1 MSSVPFDEWDH
12 WSASQIETFEMC
24 NRKWWYNKRLKLKVP
39 PTKDTNIGSAVHGE
53 IERYFEDGDESK
65 LGIIAKH
72 GLPKLREL
80 RARNPQIELS
90 IGKDKRKGLGTGSPL
105 ITLAGLPGEGFID
118 VYLPFEVWDHKT
130 TGQMK
135 YAKTADE
142 LRMANQLVLYARASQ
157 VIEQDFTRPV
167 KVGHIVY
174 LKVPPYGVRVTDVDL
189 APEHIE
195 SRIQVL
201 DGTVSLMKE
210 VADVRS
216 EISVTPTWTACTAY
230 GGCPFKAR
238 CHATRH
244 ATIFTQPKGS
254 HMNLAEKLAAAAAA
268 RGNTQAP
275 TPTQT
280 AAAAAPT
287 PTSTLQARLQASLN
301 KAVTGVLPP
310 DAPLHDAPEPEPE
323 TTVVAPASPPETTRG
338 NVRKPKGSKEAIL
351 ALGWTL
357 LDYDVMTVASVKQA
371 MAELISPTLSPGAWM
386 VFEDGSL
393 GQRPAHQPNA
403 AIAETPI
410 DLDSADAFDLGLKL
424 GWTETQLTET
434 MSDAVFARVITE
446 RLEAAKW
453 DLSENGDI
461 LAEIVQSDPEPEPAP
476 KATRTR
482 KPKTVPEVTPPTET
496 VQDPEPQDS
505 GAPPASAPVGGLI
518 LLIDTVL
525 VRGAFGPDITP
536 LEDWYAQFCDTVA
549 KHHGVP
555 HYSVVDQYNGG
566 LKQVVGLIASNVPP
580 SGVFSVDTKLPLS
593 ASALEILLPYA
604 TLAIR
609 GVR

>member
-24 NRKWWYNKRLKLKVP
+24 QRKWWYNKRLKLKVP

-65 LGIIAKH
+65 LSAIARP

-80 RARNPQIELS
+80 RARDPKIELS
-90 IGKDKRKGLGTGSPL
+90 IGKDKRKGLGTGEPL

-135 YAKTADE
+135 YAKSAEE
-142 LRMANQLVLYARASQ
+142 LRVANQLVLYARASQ
-157 VIEQDFTRPV
+157 VIEKDFTRPV

-201 DGTVSLMKE
+201 DGTVSLMKQ

-230 GGCPFKAR
+230 GGCPFQDR
-238 CHATRH
+238 CHSTRN
-244 ATIFTQPKGS
+244 INRLTQPQGT
-254 HMNLAEKLAAAAAA
+254 HMTLAEKLAAASAA
-268 RGNTQAP
+268 RNTPVAP
-275 TPTQT
+275 PATTPVQQSTTTT
-280 AAAAAPT
+280 A
-287 PTSTLQARLQASLN
+287 LQAKLAASLN
-301 KAVTGVLPP
+301 KPVTGVVPP
-310 DAPLHDAPEPEPE
+310 DAPLHD
-323 TTVVAPASPPETTRG
+323 VAPPAPQVTQTETAPATEGEATRV
-338 NVRKPKGSKEAIL
+338 NVRKPRGSKEAIL

-357 LDYDVMTVASVKQA
+357 LDYDVMTVASVKRA
-371 MAELISPTLSPGAWM
+371 MAELISPTQSPGAWV

-393 GQRPAHQPNA
+393 GQRRAPVVQ
-403 AIAETPI
+403 AEAPV
-410 DLDSADAFDLGLKL
+410 DLDSKDAFDLGIKL
-424 GWTETQLTET
+424 GWSETALTET
-434 MSDAVFARVITE
+434 MSDAVFAKVITE
-446 RLEAAKW
+446 RLPAASW
-453 DLSENGDI
+453 DLSEDGNT
-461 LAEIVQSDPEPEPAP
+461 LAEIVQSPPVVEPVQEP

-482 KPKTVPEVTPPTET
+482 KPKTVTEVAPPVEAAPDPRQPPE
-496 VQDPEPQDS
+496 DS
-505 GAPPASAPVGGLI
+505 GTTPAPAVGGLI
-518 LLIDTVL
+518 LLIDTVAL
-525 VRGAFGPDITP
+525 RGDFGPVVP
-536 LEDWYAQFCDTVA
+536 LENWYAEFAATVA
-549 KHHGVP
+549 KHNNVP

-566 LKQVVGLIASNVPP
+566 LKQVVGLIAANVPP
-580 SGVFSVDTKLPLS
+580 AGVFSVDTRLPLS
-593 ASALEILLPYA
+593 AAALEILLPYA
-604 TLAIR
+604 TLALR

>member
-230 GGCPFKAR
+230 GGCPFKDR
-238 CHATRH
+238 CHSTRN
-244 ATIFTQPKGS
+244 INRLTQPPGT
-254 HMNLAEKLAAAAAA
+254 HMTLAEKLAAASAA
-268 RGNTQAP
+268 RNTPVAP
-275 TPTQT
+275 PATTPVQLSTTTT
-280 AAAAAPT
+280 A
-287 PTSTLQARLQASLN
+287 LQAKLAATLH
-301 KAVTGVLPP
+301 KPVTGVVPP
-310 DAPLHDAPEPEPE
+310 DAPLHDVTPATSQVTETEP
-323 TTVVAPASPPETTRG
+323 APATEATG
-338 NVRKPKGSKEAIL
+338 VRKPRGSKDAIL
-351 ALGWTL
+351 ALGWTAAE
-357 LDYDVMTVASVKQA
+357 YETMSIASVKRA
-371 MAELISPTLSPGAWM
+371 MAEQISPTLSPGTWV
-386 VFEDGSL
+386 VFGDGTL
-393 GQRPAHQPNA
+393 GQSLAPAAEA
-403 AIAETPI
+403 AV
-410 DLDSADAFDLGLKL
+410 DLDSKDAFDLGIKL
-424 GWTETQLTET
+424 GWSELALTEV
-434 MSDAVFARVITE
+434 MSDAIFAKVITE
-446 RLEAAKW
+446 RLPAAGW
-453 DLSENGDI
+453 DLSADGNT
-461 LAEIVQSDPEPEPAP
+461 LAEIVQSTPVVEPVQEP

-482 KPKTVPEVTPPTET
+482 KPKTVTEVTPPVENTAT
-496 VQDPEPQDS
+496 DAQPEDS
-505 GAPPASAPVGGLI
+505 GAPPAPAVGGLI
-518 LLIDTVL
+518 LLIDVVAL
-525 VRGAFGPDITP
+525 RGDLGPVTP
-536 LEDWYAQFCDTVA
+536 LEDWYAGFADTVA
-549 KHHGVP
+549 KHNNVP

-566 LKQVVGLIASNVPP
+566 LKQVVGLIAANVPA
-580 SGVFSVDTKLPLS
+580 SGVFSVDTRLPLS

-604 TLAIR
+604 TMALR